1 MELQDDQMC
10 FCCGKKNENGLRLDF
25 ELVGERKIKTQ
36 YIFPKKFQGFKDIV
50 HGGIIATVLDEV
62 MVNLAYRLGIMA
74 VTASME
80 LRLKKPALVGQNIT
94 FYGEVGDGNKRVVE
108 ASAQAYNPEGVLIA
122 EATAKLVKVA

>member
-10 FCCGKKNENGLRLDF
+10 FCCGRKNPDGLQLNF

-36 YIFPKKFQGFKDIV
+36 YTFPKKFQGFKDIV

-80 LRLKKPALVGQNIT
+80 IRLKRPARVGQTIT
-94 FYGEVGDGNKRVVE
+94 FYGEIGNSAKRLVE
-108 ASAQAYNPEGVLIA
+108 AAAQAYDAEGALVA
-122 EATAKLVKVA
+122 EATAKLMKVG